1 MVFFLPFSPQIFS
14 LTLLLFS
21 SFSSVTNFDCA
32 DADYDGHDEEE
43 DASNE
48 ARSDG
53 SSLDILWHG
62 VPSEKVHHED

>member
-1 MVFFLPFSPQIFS
+1 MVLSFPAFSPS

-53 SSLDILWHG
+53 SSLDVLRHG
-62 VPSEKVHHED
+62 IPGEKCPS

>member
-1 MVFFLPFSPQIFS
+1 MVLSFSVFPPHQIVS

-21 SFSSVTNFDCA
+21 PFSSVTNFDCA

-53 SSLDILWHG
+53 SSLDVLRHG
-62 VPSEKVHHED
+62 VPGESQH